1 MTEEQV
7 VQTIDIIANRLAKK
21 FKFGYHDIDD
31 MKQQA
36 RLFAWEGIENY
47 DGVRPLANILWTHV
61 RYRLYYFKRIK
72 DIQNYQ

>member
-1 MTEEQV
+1 MIPQGMTEEQV

-36 RLFAWEGIENY
+36 RLFAWEVIENY
-47 DGVRPLANILWTHV
+47 DGV
-61 RYRLYYFKRIK
+61 
-72 DIQNYQ
+72 